1 MKFSS
6 AAKQADKMATALA
19 KDLNDKLDSVGTIA
33 TYQAALKT
41 AAAYMVERGEHLRD
55 ITPERAAE
63 YLADRAAEVGQSQLD
78 KDRQALQAVMHHING
93 NLDKNQ
99 TLDRIQS
106 ERETIQ
112 SSRAY
117 TPEQIQAIAD
127 RQTDRN
133 GLATE
138 IAHAAGLRAH
148 ELATLAR
155 VEERPA
161 DVREFP
167 KDDIRTAAQ
176 AHKFEGR
183 EGERYTV
190 TGKGGLT
197 REVVIPREL
206 AERLEERRLEEP
218 RTIEDRG
225 IFYETRYEIGSGNAW
240 SKSFSDASQKE
251 LEFSHGAHGARHSYA
266 QERMTELRELGH
278 DRETALAIVS
288 QELGHFRPEIT
299 ETYLR

>member
-1 MKFSS
+1 
-6 AAKQADKMATALA
+6 MATALA
-19 KDLNDKLDSVGTIA
+19 KGLNDKLDSVGTIA

-41 AAAYMVERGEHLRD
+41 AAEYMVERGEHLRD
-55 ITPERAAE
+55 ITPERANE

-93 NLDKNQ
+93 NLEKNQ
-99 TLDRIQS
+99 TLERIQS

-133 GLATE
+133 ALATE

-167 KDDIRTAAQ
+167 KDDIRTEAQ

-183 EGERYTV
+183 DGGERYTV

-197 REVVIPREL
+197 REVVIPKDL
-206 AERLEERRLEEP
+206 AERLEDRRLEEP
-218 RTIEDRG
+218 KTIEDRG
-225 IFYETRYEIGSGNAW
+225 IYYETRYDIGSGNAW
-240 SKSFSDASQKE
+240 SKSFSHASNKE

-266 QERMTELRELGH
+266 QERMTELRELIGH
-278 DRETALAIVS
+278 DRETALAIIS
-288 QELGHFRPEIT
+288 QELGHFRPDIT